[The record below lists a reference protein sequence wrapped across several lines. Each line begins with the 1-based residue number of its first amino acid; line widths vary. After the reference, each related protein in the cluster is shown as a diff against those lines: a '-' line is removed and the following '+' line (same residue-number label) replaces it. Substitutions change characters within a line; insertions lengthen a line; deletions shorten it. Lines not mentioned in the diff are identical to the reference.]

1 MSQIN
6 NKLNSDDDIQAAMFA
21 DCLANSKEI
30 FALIEAVFPLDSC
43 RHYQVLPLKLEG
55 KDLTLGMLD
64 PNNEE
69 SLNFVK
75 SIAKVFKYNLDLK
88 LIDTQTH
95 EIILASYP
103 QKNQQPKKQ
112 EGNYDRTIVDTSLNS
127 GTPLNVDVSSRRILT
142 DSAPTIVSQPESQS
156 LPTQSNNSDVF
167 KDLPPDLD
175 FLRDWNLTEQP
186 QPKQSRPTD
195 NLASFPEDSASL
207 LNQQQ
212 SINPD
217 DQQTII
223 SEEPAKLLAREQSQ
237 YLQEPQI
244 VLSEAQIS
252 DLAAETSV
260 DPQEI
265 LEFKSA
271 PVVDFLAEFKP
282 QFSWQKLL
290 EQSLEQR
297 IEQLNFIQYSDYGSI
312 IASKKNVTQSELDH
326 IPLPAFCS
334 VIDEIKEMA
343 KLPLD
348 SNAHPR
354 KVVFEKIHEQ
364 ERILVRVEFSLQ
376 DQSEETDQ
384 KDFTIVQILRDE
396 ALTIYE
402 QQQIEKISEQAL
414 KLAHELEKTLR
425 KFHACFD
432 SAKLTNLTELQTVQS
447 RIKHQLE
454 ILSQ

>member
-6 NKLNSDDDIQAAMFA
+6 KNLNSDDDIQTAMFA

-43 RHYQVLPLKLEG
+43 QHYQVLPLKLQG
-55 KDLTLGMLD
+55 NDLTLGMLD
-64 PNNEE
+64 PTNEE
-69 SLNFVK
+69 SLKFVK
-75 SIAKVFKYNLDLK
+75 SIAKVFKYNLELK

-95 EIILASYP
+95 EIIIASYP
-103 QKNQQPKKQ
+103 QNKQQPQKP
-112 EGNYDRTIVDTSLNS
+112 ERNYDRTIVDTSLNP
-127 GTPLNVDVSSRRILT
+127 GAAFNADVSPRRVLA
-142 DSAPTIVSQPESQS
+142 DSAPTILSQPESQS
-156 LPTQSNNSDVF
+156 LPTQSNSSDVF
-167 KDLPPDLD
+167 KDLPSDLD
-175 FLRDWNLTEQP
+175 FLRDWDLSEQP
-186 QPKQSRPTD
+186 LPQQSKPTD
-195 NLASFPEDSASL
+195 NLASFPEDSAPL

-223 SEEPAKLLAREQSQ
+223 SDDPAKLLAREQSQ
-237 YLQEPQI
+237 YLQESQI
-244 VLSEAQIS
+244 VFSEEQIS
-252 DLAAETSV
+252 DLVAETPV
-260 DPQEI
+260 VPEEI

-271 PVVDFLAEFKP
+271 PAVDFLAELKP
-282 QFSWQKLL
+282 QFSWQELL
-290 EQSLEQR
+290 EQALEQR
-297 IEQLNFIQYSDYGSI
+297 IEQFNFIQNSDYGSI
-312 IASKKNVTQSELDH
+312 IASKNNVTLSALDH
-326 IPLPAFCS
+326 LPLPAFYS

-354 KVVFEKIHEQ
+354 KVVFEKIQEQ
-364 ERILVRVEFSLQ
+364 ERILLRLEFSLQ
-376 DQSEETDQ
+376 DQSEEIDQ

-402 QQQIEKISEQAL
+402 QQQIDKISEQAL

-425 KFHACFD
+425 KIHACFD

-447 RIKHQLE
+447 RIKRQLE

>member
-6 NKLNSDDDIQAAMFA
+6 NNLNSDDDIQSAMFA

-30 FALIEAVFPLDSC
+30 FALIEAAFPLDSC
-43 RHYQVLPLKLEG
+43 HHYQILPLKLQG
-55 KDLTLGMLD
+55 NDLTLGMLD
-64 PNNEE
+64 PSNEE
-69 SLNFVK
+69 SLKFVK

-103 QKNQQPKKQ
+103 QNNQHPKRQ
-112 EGNYDRTIVDTSLNS
+112 EGNYDRTIVDTSLNPDAS
-127 GTPLNVDVSSRRILT
+127 LNADVSPRRILS
-142 DSAPTIVSQPESQS
+142 DSAPTIVSQTESQS
-156 LPTQSNNSDVF
+156 PPTQSNNSDVF
-167 KDLPPDLD
+167 KDLPSDLD
-175 FLRDWNLTEQP
+175 FLRDWDLTQQP
-186 QPKQSRPTD
+186 QPQQGRPTD
-195 NLASFPEDSASL
+195 NLASLPEDSAPL
-207 LNQQQ
+207 LNRKQ

-217 DQQTII
+217 DQLTIF
-223 SEEPAKLLAREQSQ
+223 SDDPAKLLAREQSQ
-237 YLQEPQI
+237 YFPEPQI
-244 VLSEAQIS
+244 VSDQAPIS
-252 DLAAETSV
+252 DLVAATPV
-260 DPQEI
+260 APQEI
-265 LEFKSA
+265 LEFKSS
-271 PVVDFLAEFKP
+271 PVVDFLAELKP

-312 IASKKNVTQSELDH
+312 IASKNNVTQSELDH
-326 IPLPAFCS
+326 LPLPAFCS

-364 ERILVRVEFSLQ
+364 ERILLRVEFLLQ
-376 DQSEETDQ
+376 DQSEEIEK
-384 KDFTIVQILRDE
+384 KDIIIVKILRDE

-402 QQQIEKISEQAL
+402 QQQIDKISEQAL

-425 KFHACFD
+425 KIHACFD

-447 RIKHQLE
+447 RIKRQLE

>member
-6 NKLNSDDDIQAAMFA
+6 DNLNSDDDIQAAMFA

-30 FALIEAVFPLDSC
+30 FALIEAVFPWDSC
-43 RHYQVLPLKLEG
+43 HHYQVLPLKLQG
-55 KDLTLGMLD
+55 NNLTLGVVD
-64 PNNEE
+64 PSNEE
-69 SLNFVK
+69 SLKFVK
-75 SIAKVFKYNLDLK
+75 SIAKVFKYNLELK

-95 EIILASYP
+95 QIILASYP
-103 QKNQQPKKQ
+103 QKNQQSQKQ
-112 EGNYDRTIVDTSLNS
+112 EGNYDRTIVDTSLNPEAS
-127 GTPLNVDVSSRRILT
+127 LNTDVPPRRILA

-156 LPTQSNNSDVF
+156 FPTQSNSSEVF
-167 KDLPPDLD
+167 KDLPADLD
-175 FLRDWNLTEQP
+175 FLRDWDLTEKPHPP
-186 QPKQSRPTD
+186 QSSPKDISV
-195 NLASFPEDSASL
+195 SFPEDSAPF

-212 SINPD
+212 SINSD
-217 DQQTII
+217 DQKTII
-223 SEEPAKLLAREQSQ
+223 SDDPAKLLAREQSQ

-244 VLSEAQIS
+244 VFSEEQIS
-252 DLAAETSV
+252 DLVAETPV
-260 DPQEI
+260 VPQEI
-265 LEFKSA
+265 LEFKSL
-271 PVVDFLAEFKP
+271 PVVDFLSELQP

-290 EQSLEQR
+290 EQALEHK

-312 IASKKNVTQSELDH
+312 IASKNNITQSTLDH
-326 IPLPAFCS
+326 LPLPAFCS

-348 SNAHPR
+348 SNTHPR

-364 ERILVRVEFSLQ
+364 ERILLRVEFSAQ
-376 DQSEETDQ
+376 VQAKETEQ
-384 KDFTIVQILRDE
+384 KDFIIVQILRDE

-402 QQQIEKISEQAL
+402 QQQLDKISEQAL

-425 KFHACFD
+425 KIHVCFD